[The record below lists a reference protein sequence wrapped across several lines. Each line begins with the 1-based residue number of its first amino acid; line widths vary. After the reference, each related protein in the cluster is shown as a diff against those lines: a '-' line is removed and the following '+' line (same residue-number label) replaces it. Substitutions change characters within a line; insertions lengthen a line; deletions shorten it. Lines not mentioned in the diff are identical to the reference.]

1 MNRKRDRLIMCLMA
15 LLIMTVSLGFTSR
28 AGEQVLMETL
38 KETDIY
44 EKADMDSSVLVTL
57 EQGTPVI
64 CCEAAGFDGWYE
76 ITYQETKGY
85 ALRSDFELYGDA
97 DGIDEDFEEIQEEN
111 LEQFE
116 QIQEEQLEQKNESF
130 WGGMMAVL
138 IALMFAVGIFNVVRN
153 MKKGNKVG
161 Q

>member
-1 MNRKRDRLIMCLMA
+1 MNRKRDRLIMRLVA

-111 LEQFE
+111 LEQ
-116 QIQEEQLEQKNESF
+116 LEQKNESF

-138 IALMFAVGIFNVVRN
+138 IALMFAVGIFTVMRN

>member
-1 MNRKRDRLIMCLMA
+1 MNRRKDRLILCLMA

-44 EKADMDSSVLVTL
+44 EKADKNSSVLMTL

-64 CCEAAGFDGWYE
+64 CCEASGFDGWYE

-85 ALRSDFELYGDA
+85 ALRSDFESYGDA
-97 DGIDEDFEEIQEEN
+97 DGIDAGFEEIQEEN

-116 QIQEEQLEQKNESF
+116 QIQEEQMTQRNESF
-130 WGGMMAVL
+130 WGGIMAVL
-138 IALMFAVGIFNVVRN
+138 IVIMFAVGIFTVVRN
-153 MKKGNKVG
+153 IKKGNKEG
-161 Q
+161 K